1 MLNKFYFWFIIS
13 SINSP
18 TGGIKMSIGKN
29 IKKLREIHNLSQ
41 KELAEIAG
49 VTDKAVSTWENG
61 IKDPRMG
68 AIQKIA
74 DYFGILKSDIIEDP
88 TSKVNYINPTKKSQV
103 EGFSKPMPLVGSIAA
118 GLPLEM
124 IAVQEWVNVPSEVAD
139 RYPNAFLVKIN
150 GDSMNK
156 IVPSDALALID
167 PTVEVNNGD
176 VAAIAVNGYD
186 ATLKRF
192 FKFQNGITLEPESF
206 NEKHST
212 QYYDSKDQEFNPIHI
227 KGKLVW
233 YMAPLDIK
241 F

>member
-1 MLNKFYFWFIIS
+1 
-13 SINSP
+13 
-18 TGGIKMSIGKN
+18 MSIGKN

-41 KELAEIAG
+41 KDLAEIAG

-68 AIQKIA
+68 SIQKIA
-74 DYFGILKSDIIEDP
+74 DHFGILKSDIIEDKD
-88 TSKVNYINPTKKSQV
+88 SKVNYIDSAKTAKV
-103 EGFSKPMPLVGSIAA
+103 EGFSKPMPLLGSIAA

-124 IAVQEWVNVPSEVAD
+124 ITVQEWVNVPSEVAD
-139 RYPNAFLVKIN
+139 KYPHAFLVKVN

-167 PTVEVNNGD
+167 PTLEVNNGD
-176 VAAIAVNGYD
+176 VAAVAINGYD

-192 FKFQNGITLEPESF
+192 YKFQNGVTLEPESF
-206 NEKHST
+206 NEKHQT
-212 QYYDSKDQEFNPIHI
+212 QYYDCKDQEFNPIHL

>member
-1 MLNKFYFWFIIS
+1 
-13 SINSP
+13 
-18 TGGIKMSIGKN
+18 MSIGKN

-49 VTDKAVSTWENG
+49 VSDKAVSTWENEL
-61 IKDPRMG
+61 KEPRMG

-74 DYFGILKSDIIEDP
+74 DHFGILKSDIIEDF
-88 TSKVNYINPTKKSQV
+88 KLNVNPIKTNTQKISD
-103 EGFSKPMPLVGSIAA
+103 FSRPMPLLGSISA
-118 GLPLEM
+118 GIPLEM
-124 IAVQEWVNVPSEVAD
+124 ITIQEWINVPKEVAD
-139 RYPNAFLVKIN
+139 QYPNAFLVKVQ

-156 IVPSDALALID
+156 VIPSNALALID
-167 PTVEVNNGD
+167 PTIEVKNGD
-176 VAAIAVNGYD
+176 IAAVAVNGYD

-192 FKFQNGITLEPESF
+192 YKFQDGITLEPESF
-206 NEKHST
+206 NNTHVT
-212 QYYDSKDQEFNPIHI
+212 QFYSSKDQEFSPIHI

>member
-1 MLNKFYFWFIIS
+1 
-13 SINSP
+13 
-18 TGGIKMSIGKN
+18 MSIGKN

-49 VTDKAVSTWENG
+49 VSDKAVSTWENG
-61 IKDPRMG
+61 IKEPRMG

-74 DYFGILKSDIIEDP
+74 DHFGILKSDLIEDE
-88 TSKVNYINPTKKSQV
+88 KIKRINSHHKINGDSV
-103 EGFSKPMPLVGSIAA
+103 PMPLLGSISA
-118 GLPLEM
+118 GVPLEM
-124 IAVQEWVNVPSEVAD
+124 IPVIEHVNVPREIAD
-139 RYPNAFLVKIN
+139 VYPDGFLVTVN

-156 IVPSDALALID
+156 IIPTGALALID
-167 PTVEVNNGD
+167 PTEEVKNGD
-176 VAAIAVNGYD
+176 IAAVTVNGYD

-192 FKFQNGITLEPESF
+192 FKFQDGIALEPESY
-206 NEKHST
+206 NPQIST
-212 QYYDSKDQEFNPIHI
+212 QFYGAHEQEYNPISV

>member
-1 MLNKFYFWFIIS
+1 
-13 SINSP
+13 
-18 TGGIKMSIGKN
+18 MSIGKN

-41 KELAEIAG
+41 KDLAEIAG
-49 VTDKAVSTWENG
+49 VSDKAVSTWENG

-74 DYFGILKSDIIEDP
+74 DHFGILKSDIIEDKE
-88 TSKVNYINPTKKSQV
+88 TKVNPINPLKQPKV
-103 EGFSKPMPLVGSIAA
+103 EGFSKPMPLLGSIAA

-124 IAVQEWVNVPSEVAD
+124 IQVQEWVNVPSEVAD
-139 RYPNAFLVKIN
+139 KYPHAFLVKVN

-156 IVPSDALALID
+156 IVPPDALVLID
-167 PTVEVNNGD
+167 PTLEVNNGD
-176 VAAIAVNGYD
+176 IAAVAVNGYD

-192 FKFQNGITLEPESF
+192 FKFKNGITLEPESF
-206 NEKHST
+206 NEKHIT
-212 QYYDSKDQEFNPIHI
+212 QYYDHKEQEFNPIHI

>member
-1 MLNKFYFWFIIS
+1 
-13 SINSP
+13 
-18 TGGIKMSIGKN
+18 MSIGKN

-49 VTDKAVSTWENG
+49 VSDKAVSTWENG
-61 IKDPRMG
+61 LKDPRMG

-74 DYFGILKSDIIEDP
+74 DHFGILKSDIIEEKLDILQKQP
-88 TSKVNYINPTKKSQV
+88 QTPRSLGGDSRQ
-103 EGFSKPMPLVGSIAA
+103 MPLLGSIAA
-118 GLPLEM
+118 GVPLDM
-124 IAVQEWVNVPSEVAD
+124 APIQEWINVPREIAD
-139 RYPNAFLVKIN
+139 KYPHAFLVKVT

-156 IVPSDALALID
+156 LIPPNVLALID
-167 PTVEVNNGD
+167 PTQEVRNGD
-176 VAAIAVNGYD
+176 VAAVAVNGYD

-206 NEKHST
+206 NSKHKT
-212 QYYDSKDQEFNPIHI
+212 QYYDAKSQEHTPIHI

-233 YMAPLDIK
+233 YMPPMDIK

>member
-1 MLNKFYFWFIIS
+1 
-13 SINSP
+13 
-18 TGGIKMSIGKN
+18 MSIGKN

-41 KELAEIAG
+41 KDLAEIAG

-74 DYFGILKSDIIEDP
+74 DHFGILKSDIIEDP
-88 TSKVNYINPTKKSQV
+88 KTNVDPIKPNIPKIDGY
-103 EGFSKPMPLVGSIAA
+103 SKPMPLLGSIAA

-124 IAVQEWVNVPSEVAD
+124 IAVQEWINVPLEVAD
-139 RYPNAFLVKIN
+139 RYPNAFLVKVN

-167 PTVEVNNGD
+167 PTLEVSNGD
-176 VAAIAVNGYD
+176 IAAVAINGYD

-192 FKFQNGITLEPESF
+192 FKFQDGITLEPESF

-212 QYYDSKDQEFNPIHI
+212 QYYDSREQEFNPIHI